1 MAGHTSEKRWRSGMN
16 QQSTEEGVSTKVRE
30 VCVQMMDALTAAE
43 AAYAEM
49 LEIYQYAG
57 ASVQGIADLL
67 FKEDYQ
73 SRLVPGVNAAVSVD
87 VVGGVVSNPAIVTPG
102 SGYNDGSY
110 TLNVVLA
117 SGSAQTSD
125 ATLEY
130 TVFDGVV
137 TNVIVTNPGEGY
149 TDGLAQ
155 DVTNFPL
162 AGGVPETSANADE
175 LAKAQDAFDAITALH
190 ELYLA
195 ADNTVVAQEDRLA
208 QLRRM
213 T

>member
-1 MAGHTSEKRWRSGMN
+1 MAGHTSEKRWRTGMN
-16 QQSTEEGVSTKVRE
+16 PESQETGVSEKVQE

-67 FKEDYQ
+67 FKEDYETRTQ
-73 SRLVPGVNAAVSVD
+73 PGTDAEVSVD
-87 VVGGVVSNPAIVTPG
+87 VAIGGVSNPVIVTAG
-102 SGYNDGSY
+102 TGYTDGSY
-110 TLNVVLA
+110 QLQIVLA
-117 SGSAQTSD
+117 SGAATTD
-125 ATLEY
+125 AILDY
-130 TVFDGVV
+130 TVSGGAV
-137 TNVIVTNPGEGY
+137 TAVSISDPGAGY

-162 AGGVPETSANADE
+162 AGLVPQTSANAAE

-190 ELYLA
+190 ELYQA
-195 ADNTVVAQEDRLA
+195 ADNVLVAQEDRLA